1 MRAAKS
7 RLTDMEINEVSAVD
21 AAANQRR
28 WIITKG
34 LQMKTKI
41 AKMELALPEAAKQGL
56 MDAVAQGL
64 DQLTAIAT
72 AVGDA
77 KVDEAAAVPEALC
90 AAMKEVAEALA
101 GAAAQYM
108 GAPAEA
114 PAEEAGPDSA
124 PPPPPGAPP
133 PPPGAEKSK
142 SGEDEEAKKALPS
155 AQKDGPFKTPLSEGD
170 SLKTLLHKAVA
181 AAHVELG
188 EVEKAG
194 RKIASARFE
203 KLNELHVTL
212 GKLLNDL
219 AYDTATE
226 AKATKGADSVEV
238 SGLKKALEDA
248 KAAQQKLE
256 SKMSELGGRVEKALS
271 APAQQS
277 NAGSIEESQ
286 IVPTTKRDSEV
297 HWPSDMSAHVVQKRT
312 EKQKQAQAR

>member
-7 RLTDMEINEVSAVD
+7 RLTDMEINEVSTVD

-90 AAMKEVAEALA
+90 MAMKEVADALA
-101 GAAAQYM
+101 GAAQQYM

-114 PAEEAGPDSA
+114 PEGEEGA
-124 PPPPPGAPP
+124 PPPPPPEGTPPP

-142 SGEDEEAKKALPS
+142 DGGEDEEAKKALPS
-155 AQKDGPFKTPLSEGD
+155 AQKDPPFKTPLSEGD
-170 SLKTLLHKAVA
+170 NLKTLLHKAVA

-203 KLNELHVTL
+203 KLSELHVTL

-219 AYDTATE
+219 AYDTAAE
-226 AKATKGADSVEV
+226 GKAAKGVDSVEV

-256 SKMSELGGRVEKALS
+256 GKMAELGGGSRRLS
-271 APAQQS
+271 ALRPSRATPARS
-277 NAGSIEESQ
+277 KTRSWPPPRSA
-286 IVPTTKRDSEV
+286 TTRSTGL
-297 HWPSDMSAHVVQKRT
+297 RT
-312 EKQKQAQAR
+312 